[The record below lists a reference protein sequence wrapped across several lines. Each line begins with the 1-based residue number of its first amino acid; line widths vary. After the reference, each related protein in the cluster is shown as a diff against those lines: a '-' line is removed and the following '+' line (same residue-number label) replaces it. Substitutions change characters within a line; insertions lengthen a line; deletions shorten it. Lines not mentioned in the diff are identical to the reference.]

1 MRHLFLDTNVLIDF
15 LADRKPFSIDAAK
28 LFNHALNKKATIY
41 LATVSY
47 NNIYYIIRQTNSHAD
62 AINILSELQDWTE
75 AIDVSKEVI
84 RQALKSDFRDFED
97 AIQYHCATALPI
109 IDCIVTRDTKD
120 FRTSS
125 IPTMTP
131 REALT
136 LIDST
141 SQT

>member
-15 LADRKPFSIDAAK
+15 LADRKPYSIDAAK
-28 LFNHALNKKATIY
+28 LFNHVLNKKATIY

-47 NNIYYIIRQTNSHAD
+47 NNIYYIIRQTSSHAD

-97 AIQYHCATALPI
+97 AIQYHCAKALPT